1 MAQLKSFFV
10 EENAETGAKKYTRC
24 FTCAHCSKIVPVPDV
39 NADRGFCLKCM
50 YHVCLECGGADRCTP
65 FEKKIE
71 EHEKRHNARQRLIA
85 SMG

>member
-1 MAQLKSFFV
+1 MQLKSFFV
-10 EENAETGAKKYTRC
+10 EENGETGAKKYIKC

-50 YHVCLECGGADRCTP
+50 YHTCLACGGSERCTP
-65 FEKKIE
+65 FEAKIAAM
-71 EHEKRHNARQRLIA
+71 EKRHYQRERLVA